1 MSQTRTG
8 SAVETAT
15 NLVVGQAIN
24 FTANMTVLP
33 LFGLYPTAAD
43 AIGMGVVFTVISV
56 ARSYTLRRVFNRI
69 RRFHA

>member
-1 MSQTRTG
+1 MTQTRTG

-15 NLVVGQAIN
+15 NLVVGQLIN

-33 LFGLYPTAAD
+33 LFGLHPTPAD
-43 AIGMGVVFTVISV
+43 AVGMGLIFTVISV